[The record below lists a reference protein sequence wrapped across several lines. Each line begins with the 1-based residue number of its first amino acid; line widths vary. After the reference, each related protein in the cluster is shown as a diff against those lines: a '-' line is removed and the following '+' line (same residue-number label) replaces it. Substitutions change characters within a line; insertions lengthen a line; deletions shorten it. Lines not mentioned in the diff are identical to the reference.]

1 MDRGLTTPLF
11 FQLKI
16 HYYPEGKQEQQ
27 THEKEHAMFEDIL
40 KYLNTEFEYYEDED
54 PYLIELEDPN
64 DPKSWVDY
72 YKKYPRTDFVQDHF
86 GTIQQMEIK
95 LDPSVI
101 KETNYTPHD
110 VVENIN
116 KLITTGT
123 EPPLLKT
130 MLMEVCLLKDD
141 RPNVITMNK
150 IEELSGSRIFYKHD
164 YGHIFI
170 IQKDNKEECVIIK

>member
-54 PYLIELEDPN
+54 PYLIELEDRD
-64 DPKSWVDY
+64 DPKSWVEY

-86 GTIQQMEIK
+86 GIIQKMEIK

-130 MLMEVCLLKDD
+130 MLMEVCLLKDG

-150 IEELSGSRIFYKHD
+150 IEELSGSRIFYKND